1 VANERYLTVFSEIS
15 GRATLKLI
23 GMFTAQTAPDGRYR
37 FKALNTNFYGRIV
50 MDLFDDDSESL
61 QSRYQ
66 IIEVED
72 YRNLGGDLDVMDAQ
86 ALTLTKFDR
95 LWGKSNNVVFPK
107 KSNRGIFANGNGV
120 IHVENKKCIRVE
132 SQIAVN
138 GSLYVTGA
146 GTLELACPVAFGSEG
161 VSAKPNAKAN
171 DSLVITGST
180 VRVCAPGAID
190 GLAVKF
196 TDLGAIEVAVD
207 MGDEEMVRYGARNS
221 KATVPFSPNKGES
234 KIPFSMSVVGEAPPL
249 QSFVVGAVTV
259 KDVAA
264 DAVRAMLPERAP
276 KLFPGYLSEWQ
287 VVPDDE
293 GDTVTFAVKCYKK
306 GMIFSVR

>member
-1 VANERYLTVFSEIS
+1 
-15 GRATLKLI
+15 
-23 GMFTAQTAPDGRYR
+23 
-37 FKALNTNFYGRIV
+37 
-50 MDLFDDDSESL
+50 
-61 QSRYQ
+61 
-66 IIEVED
+66 
-72 YRNLGGDLDVMDAQ
+72 
-86 ALTLTKFDR
+86 
-95 LWGKSNNVVFPK
+95 
-107 KSNRGIFANGNGV
+107 
-120 IHVENKKCIRVE
+120 
-132 SQIAVN
+132 
-138 GSLYVTGA
+138 
-146 GTLELACPVAFGSEG
+146 
-161 VSAKPNAKAN
+161 
-171 DSLVITGST
+171 
-180 VRVCAPGAID
+180 
-190 GLAVKF
+190 
-196 TDLGAIEVAVD
+196 